1 MFQKMFQVILK
12 IYANSCE
19 VPQGSVENPIL
30 ILIWVG
36 FLGIRFE
43 VGVGGEEGWVY
54 YSPPCLKVVRI
65 MLESTHPC
73 VVSENMPFSVKALL
87 ILLMAVLF
95 AKNQRF
101 LAKMYLYS
109 KAIVRELC

>member
-1 MFQKMFQVILK
+1 
-12 IYANSCE
+12 
-19 VPQGSVENPIL
+19 
-30 ILIWVG
+30 
-36 FLGIRFE
+36 
-43 VGVGGEEGWVY
+43 
-54 YSPPCLKVVRI
+54 